1 MHSRCTHALSS
12 CAFLQGVF
20 IAMSTDTS
28 ERYSQDRQE
37 QKIQLPTRTSD
48 FLSSVS
54 RLSEPLGFTAKIRD
68 MVLNPALYLGFFQ
81 LRKTAL
87 R

>member
-1 MHSRCTHALSS
+1 MYTYTFQLCDSAGSLFSD
-12 CAFLQGVF
+12 VY
-20 IAMSTDTS
+20 
-28 ERYSQDRQE
+28 RYSPERSSHDRQE
-37 QKIQLPTRTSD
+37 QNIQLPTRTSD
-48 FLSSVS
+48 FLSFVS

-81 LRKTAL
+81 LRITAL